1 MRTTAENPPARRYPV
16 RPFTV
21 QLHPGAGVAR
31 VNRSP
36 AGWER
41 DGIPRTL
48 EPGK

>member
-21 QLHPGAGVAR
+21 RMHPGAGVAR
-31 VNRSP
+31 IDRPP
-36 AGWER
+36 AGWEH
-41 DGIPRTL
+41 DGTLRTP